1 MSRCKEGEKK
11 RSKKMKSKREH
22 VGKKWPETGRITE
35 NRVFNGIV
43 KASPE

>member
-1 MSRCKEGEKK
+1 MRRCKEGEK
-11 RSKKMKSKREH
+11 RSKKKESNREH

-43 KASPE
+43 KASLE